1 MVYINDGKNIVQVPR
16 GTWNHTEDP
25 ERDNHL
31 FDSHKPFKGKDD
43 VRRLNKLLKKLKGY
57 GGGGYGGGGGS
68 GNGSGGRMRVT
79 YHSGRG
85 HKNKRNGGFV
95 VYTAKHND
103 RNFKSDADHIVKD
116 KSGNNIEWNWCG
128 NEFTFDEGE
137 LKFYEEVFSEQL
149 NYSNES
155 YIKQGHKERI
165 KTMDQWRKSKQHCPE
180 EIIMMI
186 GNIDNHPDVETS
198 VECFKEYMAWLDE
211 WSRQNGRP
219 FKVLNWAMHQDEQ
232 GAPHFHIRRVWYY
245 RDYEKHFCT
254 TGQEEALRRT
264 SLKLPNPE
272 KKEGKKNNRKISFDK
287 MCREKMIEIARKHG
301 MAIEDKPKPKEE
313 VGLTLEEFKRR
324 KDKEQVEIYNDL
336 VELAEL
342 NLAMAEKVSEWEETA
357 KAVDNSDGFLKKM
370 VEKAYRAYTDEEQA
384 KVVEEIKGYYANEMK
399 KMNDV
404 HQKEIA
410 LYDRQLHPERYVKK
424 DRDRGMER

>member
-1 MVYINDGKNIVQVPR
+1 
-16 GTWNHTEDP
+16 
-25 ERDNHL
+25 
-31 FDSHKPFKGKDD
+31 
-43 VRRLNKLLKKLKGY
+43 
-57 GGGGYGGGGGS
+57 
-68 GNGSGGRMRVT
+68 
-79 YHSGRG
+79 
-85 HKNKRNGGFV
+85 
-95 VYTAKHND
+95 
-103 RNFKSDADHIVKD
+103 
-116 KSGNNIEWNWCG
+116 
-128 NEFTFDEGE
+128 
-137 LKFYEEVFSEQL
+137 
-149 NYSNES
+149 
-155 YIKQGHKERI
+155 
-165 KTMDQWRKSKQHCPE
+165 
-180 EIIMMI
+180 
-186 GNIDNHPDVETS
+186 
-198 VECFKEYMAWLDE
+198 
-211 WSRQNGRP
+211 
-219 FKVLNWAMHQDEQ
+219 MHQDEQ

-357 KAVDNSDGFLKKM
+357 KTVDNSDAFLKNM
-370 VEKAYRAYTDEEQA
+370 VDKAYHAYTDEEQA

-424 DRDRGMER
+424 DRNRGMER